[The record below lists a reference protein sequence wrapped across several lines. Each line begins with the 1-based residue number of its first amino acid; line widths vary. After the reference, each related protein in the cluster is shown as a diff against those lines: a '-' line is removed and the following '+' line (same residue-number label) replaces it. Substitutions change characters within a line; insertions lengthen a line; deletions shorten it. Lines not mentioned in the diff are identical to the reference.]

1 MLNRSWGQSKILIY
15 VVYNWYNINKYC
27 LSIHKNGSKISFKG
41 TFEVNE
47 AYSARTILISKS
59 FQLQKKIFFE
69 YIEVTTVLYLINAW
83 NWLGHPETW
92 WIYYFTSYGIFI
104 YFFCLNFDVL
114 VTMVHGTNRPL
125 GASWW
130 EICWFIRCWYGAYGT
145 ARLFQAPTGS
155 GACIPAWHNLLVPRI
170 EWMILIILKG
180 CYCTK
185 ETCKNINHTHFNWN
199 QFANRK

>member
-15 VVYNWYNINKYC
+15 LVYNWYNINKYC

-69 YIEVTTVLYLINAW
+69 YIEGTTVLYLINAW

-104 YFFCLNFDVL
+104 YFFVWISMSLLPWSMEPIGHSVL
-114 VTMVHGTNRPL
+114 VGERFVGLL
-125 GASWW
+125 GA
-130 EICWFIRCWYGAYGT
+130 GT
-145 ARLFQAPTGS
+145 ERTVRPDFFKHRPVLVRVS
-155 GACIPAWHNLLVPRI
+155 LLDTT
-170 EWMILIILKG
+170 
-180 CYCTK
+180 Y
-185 ETCKNINHTHFNWN
+185 
-199 QFANRK
+199 